1 MQTTMVTSHKEPE
14 IPTLNLQI
22 VCDTVVSWLRSKKL
36 YLDALKTVFF
46 LFSRKRIALPN
57 LNICINNIMI
67 SPSLSVHFL
76 GIIVDANLNGKNI

>member
-1 MQTTMVTSHKEPE
+1 MQTTIVTSHKEPE
-14 IPTLNLQI
+14 IATLNLQI
-22 VCDTVVSWLRSKKL
+22 LCDTVVSWLRSKKL